1 MRLFVALW
9 PPSEAVAELDD
20 AVAALREQVPGLR
33 WTASAQW
40 HLTLTFLGEVTE
52 DDVPQLCERL
62 GRAASRSAALTLR
75 FRGGGRF
82 GRRILLTHVDGN
94 RDQLRRL
101 ARGTTAA
108 ARRTGLVVED
118 RPLRPHL
125 TLARA
130 DGASDLRPL
139 VAALHPFDGSA
150 WEASVLHLVRSR
162 LGAGEGLRSVYENVD
177 AWPLR
182 QT

>member
-9 PPSEAVAELDD
+9 PAPEAVAELDG
-20 AVAALREQVPGLR
+20 AVAALREQAPGLR
-33 WTASAQW
+33 WTAPAQW

-62 GRAASRSAALTLR
+62 GRAASRSPALGLR

-82 GRRILLTHVDGN
+82 GRRVLFTHVDGN

-101 ARGTTAA
+101 AASTTAA
-108 ARRTGLVVED
+108 ARRTGLLVED
-118 RPLRPHL
+118 RPYRPHL

-130 DGASDLRPL
+130 DGGSDLRPL
-139 VAALHPFDGSA
+139 VAALHPFDGLR
-150 WEASVLHLVRSR
+150 WEANEIHLVRSR
-162 LGAGEGLRSVYENVD
+162 LGAGEGRRSVYENVG
-177 AWPLR
+177 AWPLG

>member
-9 PPSEAVAELDD
+9 PPSQAVAELD
-20 AVAALREQVPGLR
+20 AVVAALREQASGLR
-33 WTASAQW
+33 WTTPAQW
-40 HLTLTFLGEVTE
+40 HLTLTFLGEVTG

-62 GRAASRSAALTLR
+62 GRAASRSPALALR

-82 GRRILLTHVDGN
+82 GRGVLYTHVDGN

-101 ARGTTAA
+101 AAGTTAA

-118 RPLRPHL
+118 RPYRPHL

-130 DGASDLRPL
+130 GGGSDLRPF
-139 VAALHPFDGSA
+139 VAALHPFEGSG
-150 WEASVLHLVRSR
+150 WEANEVHLVRSR
-162 LGAGEGLRSVYENVD
+162 LGAGEGRRSAYENVD
-177 AWPLR
+177 AWRLGR
-182 QT
+182 A